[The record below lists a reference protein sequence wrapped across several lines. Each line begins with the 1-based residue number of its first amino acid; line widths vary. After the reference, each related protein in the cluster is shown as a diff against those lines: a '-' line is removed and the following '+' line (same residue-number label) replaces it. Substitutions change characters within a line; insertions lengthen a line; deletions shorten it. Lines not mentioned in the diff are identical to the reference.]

1 MENKDG
7 EGGTGMTKWQLLTIG
22 IIIGVLLIVGLFTV
36 GGAVWYLGSGRLQ
49 QNDPAR
55 FVRRQYAQPQTAQ
68 AAAPPTTLQSA
79 DLYVFEPFD
88 AGTVQDN
95 GTTSSRPVE
104 LIPGQFGE
112 ARRLYIDAPLT
123 YAMPGAAFLREA
135 TVMAWVRI
143 DNQQDRSFI
152 WAYGRHYPSAFY
164 YPTHQYKLCMHFLR
178 PDRSAVSSTLNQS
191 MQAGRFYHLAQAW
204 GPAGFFTYL
213 DGVPVLCDSSIT
225 SGNLSNPDRSNP
237 ATTDD
242 ILQLGSCPGAMQNP
256 GAGGAWKWNSDG
268 IYADDFAVFNR
279 QLTDAEVAG
288 VAQSGVPLADILQP

>member
-1 MENKDG
+1 MDNG
-7 EGGTGMTKWQLLTIG
+7 ESKSTAGLSKWQLVTIG

-112 ARRLYIDAPLT
+112 ARRLFVDAPLL
-123 YAMPGAAFLREA
+123 YNVPGTAFLREA
-135 TVMAWVRI
+135 TVMGWVRV
-143 DNQQDRSFI
+143 DNPRDRTFFWCYS
-152 WAYGRHYPSAFY
+152 RSYPSAFY
-164 YPTHQYKLCMHFLR
+164 YPDHQYKLCMHFLR
-178 PDRSAVSSTLNQS
+178 FNASVFSATLAPALQP
-191 MQAGRFYHLAQAW
+191 GRYYHLTQSW
-204 GPAGFFTYL
+204 GQNGFCTYL
-213 DGVPVLCDSSIT
+213 DGIPGMNEAGNRGNMQNLQSAIAQDNVLYLGGYPGT
-225 SGNLSNPDRSNP
+225 SGNES
-237 ATTDD
+237 
-242 ILQLGSCPGAMQNP
+242 GPGFKLNQ
-256 GAGGAWKWNSDG
+256 DG
-268 IYADDFAVFNR
+268 IYVDDFAVFNR